1 MQELI
6 QIFCATLGTLGFAL
20 LFRVRREHLL
30 FATLGG
36 ALSWTA
42 YLAVGFAGAGVFLS
56 SLTGGVAVCL
66 WSEMMARWRKAPANV
81 YLIPGIVPLLPGS
94 ALYYAMEAVVN
105 EDTEVFTAK
114 GIEALLGAVGIAG
127 GILIASEIVR
137 CFLVAA
143 RFRRRKQQE
152 KEAAIAAAL
161 AEAEAREKAEKIRE
175 KAS

>member
-94 ALYYAMEAVVN
+94 ALYYAHCLR
-105 EDTEVFTAK
+105 DRP
-114 GIEALLGAVGIAG
+114 LLPG
-127 GILIASEIVR
+127 GGPFPA
-137 CFLVAA
+137 
-143 RFRRRKQQE
+143 Q
-152 KEAAIAAAL
+152 EAAGERGGHCRGIGRSRGQGKGGEDSRKNLLNLDMRKKTSL
-161 AEAEAREKAEKIRE
+161 AMVKR
-175 KAS
+175 